1 MIAMSAVTAGS
12 FAGRAARYGLWALPV
27 YGVLL
32 GLSVITHEP
41 SRDDFD
47 AYARYVTTDVFVVS
61 HLGASIFGAAAAII
75 GVVAVTAFVVT
86 GRAARLAVTGLA
98 LTAFSQV
105 FMAAAFGGAVFVQPG
120 IGRAH
125 LAGIDGMPA
134 LNSDT
139 AYGAARFAT
148 ALGATFLLIVSAVV
162 VGIAVA
168 RTSLQLRSLGT
179 AYAVLL
185 PVFAISGFALQPLQ
199 PFAGFTFAAATALL
213 AVRLPHV
220 SPQTSEYRPANHVM
234 ATPAA

>member
-1 MIAMSAVTAGS
+1 MITMSAVAAGS

-47 AYARYVTTDVFVVS
+47 AYARYVTTDVFVAS
-61 HLGASIFGAAAAII
+61 HLGASILGAAAAIV

-86 GRAARLAVTGLA
+86 GRAARLAVAGLA
-98 LTAFSQV
+98 LTALSQV

-125 LAGIDGMPA
+125 LAGVDGMPA

-148 ALGATFLLIVSAVV
+148 ALGATFILIVSAAV
-162 VGIAVA
+162 VGIAIA
-168 RTSLQLRSLGT
+168 RTSPQLRSPGT

-185 PVFAISGFALQPLQ
+185 PAFAISGFTLQPLQ
-199 PFAGFTFAAATALL
+199 PLVGFAFAAATAWL
-213 AVRLPHV
+213 AVRLPRV
-220 SPQTSEYRPANHVM
+220 MSQASADQAANG
-234 ATPAA
+234 TGGW